1 MRTSTRTANAA
12 LSLREV
18 DVKLEAVDGNRRH
31 VEDKSRNALLRE
43 GRRRLQGGAL
53 GLDFVSRRGTPPTR
67 ARLAR
72 VAFDPDW
79 RVFHAIDEASIGSK
93 HFGTSERSRP
103 GEPARF
109 RFPPEA
115 VTAAR
120 QP

>member
-1 MRTSTRTANAA
+1 MRN
-12 LSLREV
+12 
-18 DVKLEAVDGNRRH
+18 G
-31 VEDKSRNALLRE
+31 LLRE
-43 GRRRLQGGAL
+43 GRRRLQAGAL
-53 GLDFVSRRGTPPTR
+53 GLDFISRGTPPTR

-72 VAFDPDW
+72 VVFDPDR

-109 RFPPEA
+109 RLPPEA